1 MRSPSLSLS
10 VLLAALVWLL
20 ASPSSTVAAGRSGFT
35 CRALKNPLSMAS
47 STCICAPCHL
57 CEFSFRR
64 MQCQPMLQAGADVTD
79 GSEIRPTQPSLDPE
93 LWFLTEAELTASRGG
108 VPRQNVSV
116 YTSGNEI
123 ETFVATNE
131 YFSSLYQDI
140 ERTAANDSVYFTG
153 WAVANIPYEPLVDPT
168 GAVSSVQA
176 TMQRA
181 VARGA
186 DVRALVWSNLLKRKD
201 TIKVRDFLNNEL
213 PKPAVGGPAR
223 FVFDDRLPSI
233 SSSHHQK
240 TVVIR
245 RQNELITYV
254 GGVDM
259 TIDRWDT
266 VKHDQAELR
275 KRANIRRAYDGWVD
289 AHLRIQGP
297 ATKDVAANFLSRW
310 NSKVKPSQD
319 RLDDMLDFENPEYSA
334 LPAIDA
340 RGPLDLATRKNHHV
354 QIARTYSC
362 KYTHYDEYAPRGE
375 KSILASR
382 LKAIRNAKNFIYIED
397 QYFILVPE
405 LLQALLDVLPRLQRV
420 IIVAQRTGNDNR
432 ITGYAKY
439 LFQMVE
445 PLQKQFP
452 NKVQLYTT
460 KKSRNLYIHS
470 KLVIIDDVYLSMGSA
485 NWNRRSMTSDS
496 EINANVVDSETVV
509 TPDNL
514 LATRLV
520 RDYRLRKFSEHTGK
534 TVEELSQM
542 RLIDAANALD
552 VAAND
557 PSTIIEV
564 MEVQEGATFL
574 AFTDSV
580 REAVDPD
587 EKC

>member
-1 MRSPSLSLS
+1 
-10 VLLAALVWLL
+10 
-20 ASPSSTVAAGRSGFT
+20 
-35 CRALKNPLSMAS
+35 
-47 STCICAPCHL
+47 
-57 CEFSFRR
+57 
-64 MQCQPMLQAGADVTD
+64 
-79 GSEIRPTQPSLDPE
+79 
-93 LWFLTEAELTASRGG
+93 
-108 VPRQNVSV
+108 
-116 YTSGNEI
+116 
-123 ETFVATNE
+123 
-131 YFSSLYQDI
+131 
-140 ERTAANDSVYFTG
+140 
-153 WAVANIPYEPLVDPT
+153 
-168 GAVSSVQA
+168 
-176 TMQRA
+176 MQRA

-382 LKAIRNAKNFIYIED
+382 LKAIRNARTLSTSRTSTLSSC
-397 QYFILVPE
+397 QSW
-405 LLQALLDVLPRLQRV
+405 LQALARRAAAPAARDHRRAAHGQRQPHHGLRQVPLPDGRAAAEAVPQQGAAV
-420 IIVAQRTGNDNR
+420 HDQEVAQPVHPQ
-432 ITGYAKY
+432 A
-439 LFQMVE
+439 
-445 PLQKQFP
+445 
-452 NKVQLYTT
+452 
-460 KKSRNLYIHS
+460 